1 MKWEK
6 ERHIK
11 KSSTFCISVDEDINI
26 PMWEVRVDSLRKTKT
41 KEVLC
46 TCVHVEVMIYIKGCS
61 MEKK

>member
-26 PMWEVRVDSLRKTKT
+26 PMWEVRVDSLKKTKT
-41 KEVLC
+41 KEILC
-46 TCVHVEVMIYIKGCS
+46 TC
-61 MEKK
+61 

>member
-11 KSSTFCISVDEDINI
+11 KTSTFRISVDEDINI
-26 PMWEVRVDSLRKTKT
+26 PVWEVRVDSLRKDIYLAKK

-46 TCVHVEVMIYIKGCS
+46 IG
-61 MEKK
+61 